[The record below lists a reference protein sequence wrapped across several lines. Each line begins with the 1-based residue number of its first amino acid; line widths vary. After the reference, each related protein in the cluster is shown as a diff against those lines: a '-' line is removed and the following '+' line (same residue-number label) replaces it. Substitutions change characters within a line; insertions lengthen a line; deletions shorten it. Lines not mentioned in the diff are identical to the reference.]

1 MGNNIAIVT
10 DSNSGITEK
19 EAMDMG
25 ITIIP
30 MPFYINNKTYH
41 EGLDLSHKDFYNYLE
56 DNAEVST
63 SQPAPGE
70 VLEVWNELL
79 KEKESIVYIPMSS
92 SLSGS
97 CQISEMLAQEYEGK
111 IQVVDNKRISV
122 TQLQSVKDALNLAKE
137 GKSAKEIKI
146 ILEDKQYNSSIYVVL
161 DTLEYLKKGG
171 RITPAAASIAK
182 VLNIKPVLQ
191 IQGEKL
197 DSFKKARAVKQ
208 ARRIMKD
215 AIKDDI
221 NNRFSDINNMKI
233 YAAYSSDEELG
244 RQWLSELKEEF
255 PGYDVELYPLSL
267 SVGCHIGPNAIGVAC
282 VEEIV

>member
-56 DNAEVST
+56 NNAEVST

-97 CQISEMLAQEYEGK
+97 CQMSEMLAQEYEGK

-197 DSFKKARAVKQ
+197 DSFKKARGVKQ

>member
-56 DNAEVST
+56 NNAEVST

-97 CQISEMLAQEYEGK
+97 CQMSEMLAQEYEGK

-191 IQGEKL
+191 IQGQKL
-197 DSFKKARAVKQ
+197 DSFKKARGVKQ

>member
-97 CQISEMLAQEYEGK
+97 CQMSEMLAQEYEGK

-197 DSFKKARAVKQ
+197 DSFKKARGVKQ

>member
-19 EAMDMG
+19 EANNMG

-41 EGLDLSHKDFYNYLE
+41 EGLDLSHKEFYNYLE
-56 DNAEVST
+56 NNAEVRT
-63 SQPAPGE
+63 SQPAPGS
-70 VLEVWNELL
+70 VTEVWDELL

-97 CQISEMLAQEYEGK
+97 YQISEMLSQEYEGK
-111 IQVVDNKRISV
+111 VQVIDNKRISV
-122 TQLQSVKDALNLAKE
+122 TQLQSVKDALNLSKE
-137 GKSAKEIKI
+137 GKTAKEIKS
-146 ILEDKQYNSSIYVVL
+146 ILEDKQYNSSIYIVL
-161 DTLEYLKKGG
+161 DTLEFLKKGG

-197 DSFKKARAVKQ
+197 DSFKKARGIKQ
-208 ARRIMKD
+208 AKRIMKD
-215 AIKDDI
+215 AIKDDLKE
-221 NNRFSDINNMKI
+221 RFSGINNMKI
-233 YAAYSSDEELG
+233 YAAYSSDKEMGEL
-244 RQWLSELKEEF
+244 WLKELSEEF
-255 PGYDVELYPLSL
+255 PNYEVEMYPLSL

-282 VEEIV
+282 VEKIV